1 LAEIFHSFQL
11 WSILSGV
18 AILCGVGQHVLQLW
32 DAADEA
38 AIFFWFAEECGDCS
52 IVDFEGEEFAFPDGA
67 FFFQALYDDVGAD
80 DFGEVCFTEGD
91 ERTVIEPND
100 SAALFEQ
107 IGHVGDEIGEE
118 V

>member
-1 LAEIFHSFQL
+1 
-11 WSILSGV
+11 
-18 AILCGVGQHVLQLW
+18 LQLW

-80 DFGEVCFTEGD
+80 DFGEVCFTERD